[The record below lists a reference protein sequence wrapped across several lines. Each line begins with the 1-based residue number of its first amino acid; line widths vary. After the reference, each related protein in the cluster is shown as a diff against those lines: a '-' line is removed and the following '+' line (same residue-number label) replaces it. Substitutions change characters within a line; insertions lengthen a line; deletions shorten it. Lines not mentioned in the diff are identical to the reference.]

1 VQRAWHGIIAL
12 GTVGPDDPRG
22 RRFGAFGE
30 GSAMSFPP
38 GSVSGHRR
46 IRIGAHTMIGAYVS
60 LAAGMADDGP
70 LAPGSDV
77 VIVIG
82 DRCNIGRNSSIVGI
96 RHIEIGDDVTTGP
109 NVYVTDHN
117 HTYADRDVPI
127 ARQWPSEDPVRIG
140 PGCWLGSGAVVLPG
154 ATIGRNVVVA
164 ANAVVRGDVPDYAVV
179 AGSPARIVRRW
190 IEGVGWDPPM
200 RDVTVHKP
208 DGWDDD

>member
-1 VQRAWHGIIAL
+1 
-12 GTVGPDDPRG
+12 
-22 RRFGAFGE
+22 
-30 GSAMSFPP
+30 MSFPP

-46 IRIGAHTMIGAYVS
+46 IRIGAQTMIGAYVS

-70 LAPGSDV
+70 VAPQRDV

-109 NVYVTDHN
+109 NVYITDHN
-117 HTYADRDVPI
+117 HTYVDRDVPI
-127 ARQWPSEDPVRIG
+127 ARQWPSEAPVRIG

-190 IEGVGWDPPM
+190 VDGEGWDPPM
-200 RDVTVHKP
+200 RDVTMHKP